1 MNTKQLDA
9 FLAVAE
15 LSSFTKA
22 AHSLGVSQ
30 PTVTARI
37 KSLELSFGISLLH
50 RSAGG
55 TRLTP
60 AGRRLHRYAS
70 RIVRLSEFAQRAV
83 CDAAERPPTF
93 VVGAAECL
101 TAYRLVPLIEHMHLR
116 HPGVELSIHSLQDD
130 PVTLVRDEA
139 VDCAFYI
146 GARAASPADIGH
158 QLLYPEPLTL
168 VAAPF
173 HPLAAA
179 RTVSTREL
187 TGHTVACVQRGSSY
201 QSGFEQA
208 FAGIGSGAPGILSLG
223 SIEAVKRGVAEG
235 IGIALLPEITVTDE
249 LRGGTLRRID
259 WQPPFEVFAQCV
271 WRRDLSDSAIF
282 RAVFDAA
289 LQLTAEQAEAH
300 EARQLQTAC

>member
-22 AHSLGVSQ
+22 AHSLGLSQ

-37 KSLELSFGISLLH
+37 KSLEQSFGTPLLH

-60 AGRRLHRYAS
+60 AGRRLHLYAS

-83 CDAAERPPTF
+83 CDAAERPPAF

-101 TAYRLVPLIEHMHLR
+101 TAYRLVPLIEHMYLR
-116 HPGVELSIHSLQDD
+116 HPSVELSIHSLQDD
-130 PVTLVRDEA
+130 PVALVRDEA
-139 VDCAFYI
+139 VDCAFFI
-146 GARAASPADIGH
+146 GTRTASPEGVGH
-158 QLLYPEPLTL
+158 QLLCPEPLAL
-168 VAAPF
+168 VAHPF
-173 HPLAAA
+173 HPLVGA
-179 RTVSTREL
+179 RAVSTREL
-187 TGHTVACVQRGSSY
+187 TGHTVACIQRGSSY
-201 QSGFEQA
+201 QRGFEQA
-208 FAGIGSGAPGILSLG
+208 LAGSGTPGILSLG

-235 IGIALLPEITVTDE
+235 IGMALLPEITVTDE
-249 LRGGTLRRID
+249 LRSGALRRID

-271 WRRDLSDSAIF
+271 WRRDLSDSAFF
-282 RAVFDAA
+282 RAVFDTA
-289 LQLTAEQAEAH
+289 LQLTAEQAEAY
-300 EARQLQTAC
+300 ADSQLQAAC